1 MRLHCIE
8 LPVPSPDEAGRWL
21 ESVLHFLPVDD
32 GRLYVCGNFRLRLV
46 TAEGDAPSRAP
57 DKIVGLEHIALE
69 TPDAG
74 ALLRALL
81 SKGLEL
87 EHDRGVPFFNPKVF
101 GTGTKYFNLIAPFG
115 TKFEFCQ
122 RLDKDYPSD
131 SSEILGLEH
140 IGLSAHDF
148 AASFRELSA
157 YGFRPQFAPVE
168 NDTPHG
174 RVQCVVFNGPAPIE
188 LYCFE
193 GAQTFPEADPTRAPR
208 LVFRANAEASL
219 KERNGACIRCEAAPK
234 YDIVALGEALIDFVP
249 GGQQESGKVSYLGAP
264 GGAPSNVL
272 AAASHLNMQTAF
284 IGKVGNDVFGRL
296 IRSTME
302 RNGICTDGL
311 LRSET
316 EPTTLAF
323 VSLDERGDRSF
334 SFYRQ
339 HSADCMLRSAELPL
353 TLLEQ
358 AGIFHFGSVSMTAE
372 PVRSATLEAVRH
384 ARSKGAAIA
393 FDPNLRLPLWPD
405 TDSAYHAIC
414 EGLRYADLVKLS
426 EEELEFLTKAADHTA
441 GMRELLERYD
451 IRMLV
456 VTLGADGC
464 LCLCRNGVF
473 LRQHTIQVT
482 ALDTTGSGDAFWGTF
497 LSELLLCDC
506 CDRIPAPQVL
516 QHILGVSC
524 VAGSLT
530 ATAFGRHADNLRA
543 PRRYASAA
551 RALARSCS
559 AGPNDC
565 TLEGHRIHNK
575 VAMHIVG
582 VQVNGNQ
589 HLISVAPHSPCGFL
603 ADGERPLRCNLTLTK
618 TLNAVVTDHLAT
630 QTKPSL
636 YGDHFGAG
644 VLRRAVDAA
653 DKYFAVGLVIVLCV
667 AQGGVQIL
675 VEIFQCGG
683 FVGIV
688 GVVQRGFQVFEHR
701 PKACHRHSASSLFR
715 QQKFCCDLFQHHAD
729 FFVQL
734 R

>member
-208 LVFRANAEASL
+208 LVFRADAKATLSEL
-219 KERNGACIRCEAAPK
+219 NGACIRCEAAPK

-353 TLLEQ
+353 SLLSQ
-358 AGIFHFGSVSMTAE
+358 TSIFHFGSVSMTAE
-372 PVRSATLEAVRH
+372 PARSATLDAVKYAKAKG
-384 ARSKGAAIA
+384 ARS
-393 FDPNLRLPLWPD
+393 RLTPTSVCRFGPIP
-405 TDSAYHAIC
+405 TPPIMQSARDCAMPT
-414 EGLRYADLVKLS
+414 LS
-426 EEELEFLTKAADHTA
+426 SF
-441 GMRELLERYD
+441 
-451 IRMLV
+451 
-456 VTLGADGC
+456 
-464 LCLCRNGVF
+464 
-473 LRQHTIQVT
+473 
-482 ALDTTGSGDAFWGTF
+482 
-497 LSELLLCDC
+497 
-506 CDRIPAPQVL
+506 
-516 QHILGVSC
+516 
-524 VAGSLT
+524 
-530 ATAFGRHADNLRA
+530 
-543 PRRYASAA
+543 PRRS
-551 RALARSCS
+551 
-559 AGPNDC
+559 
-565 TLEGHRIHNK
+565 
-575 VAMHIVG
+575 
-582 VQVNGNQ
+582 
-589 HLISVAPHSPCGFL
+589 
-603 ADGERPLRCNLTLTK
+603 
-618 TLNAVVTDHLAT
+618 LN
-630 QTKPSL
+630 
-636 YGDHFGAG
+636 F
-644 VLRRAVDAA
+644 
-653 DKYFAVGLVIVLCV
+653 
-667 AQGGVQIL
+667 
-675 VEIFQCGG
+675 
-683 FVGIV
+683 
-688 GVVQRGFQVFEHR
+688 
-701 PKACHRHSASSLFR
+701 
-715 QQKFCCDLFQHHAD
+715 
-729 FFVQL
+729 
-734 R
+734 

>member
-8 LPVPSPDEAGRWL
+8 LPVPSPEEAGRWL
-21 ESVLHFLPVDD
+21 ESVLHFLPVGD
-32 GRLYVCGNFRLRLV
+32 GRLYVCGNCRLRLV
-46 TAEGDAPSRAP
+46 TAGGNAPLCAP
-57 DKIVGLEHIALE
+57 GEVVGLEHIALE

-81 SKGLEL
+81 AKGLAPEY
-87 EHDRGVPFFNPKVF
+87 DGGDPFFNPKVF
-101 GTGTKYFNLIAPFG
+101 GTGTRYFNLIAPFG

-122 RLDKDYPSD
+122 RLDKDYPPD
-131 SSEILGLEH
+131 SAEILGLEH
-140 IGLSAHDF
+140 IGLSARDF
-148 AASFRELSA
+148 AASFRELST

-168 NDTPHG
+168 NDTARG
-174 RVQCVVFNGPAPIE
+174 RVQCVVLDGPAPVE
-188 LYCFE
+188 LYSFE
-193 GAQTFPEADPTRAPR
+193 GAQAFPEADPTRAPR
-208 LVFRANAEASL
+208 LVFRADAEASL

-234 YDIVALGEALIDFVP
+234 YDMVALGEALIDFVP
-249 GGQQESGKVSYLGAP
+249 GGQQESGKVSYQGAP

-272 AAASHLNMQTAF
+272 AAASRLNMQTAF

-339 HSADCMLRSAELPL
+339 HSADCMLRSDELPL
-353 TLLEQ
+353 SLLSQ
-358 AGIFHFGSVSMTAE
+358 TSIFHFGSVSMTAE

-384 ARSKGAAIA
+384 ARSKGAVIA

-405 TDSAYHAIC
+405 PDSAYRAIC

-506 CDRIPAPQVL
+506 CGRIPAPQVL

-530 ATAFGRHADNLRA
+530 ATAFGAVPA
-543 PRRYASAA
+543 MPTASA
-551 RALARSCS
+551 LH
-559 AGPNDC
+559 AGMLRL
-565 TLEGHRIHNK
+565 LER
-575 VAMHIVG
+575 
-582 VQVNGNQ
+582 
-589 HLISVAPHSPCGFL
+589 
-603 ADGERPLRCNLTLTK
+603 
-618 TLNAVVTDHLAT
+618 
-630 QTKPSL
+630 
-636 YGDHFGAG
+636 
-644 VLRRAVDAA
+644 
-653 DKYFAVGLVIVLCV
+653 
-667 AQGGVQIL
+667 
-675 VEIFQCGG
+675 
-683 FVGIV
+683 
-688 GVVQRGFQVFEHR
+688 
-701 PKACHRHSASSLFR
+701 
-715 QQKFCCDLFQHHAD
+715 
-729 FFVQL
+729 
-734 R
+734 

>member
-8 LPVPSPDEAGRWL
+8 LPVPSPEEAGRWL
-21 ESVLHFLPVDD
+21 ESVLHFLPVGD
-32 GRLYVCGNFRLRLV
+32 GRLYVCGNCRLRLV
-46 TAEGDAPSRAP
+46 TAEGNAPICAP
-57 DKIVGLEHIALE
+57 GEVVGLEHIALE

-74 ALLRALL
+74 ALLRALP

-168 NDTPHG
+168 NDTARG
-174 RVQCVVFNGPAPIE
+174 RVQCVVLDGPAPIE
-188 LYCFE
+188 LYSFE
-193 GAQTFPEADPTRAPR
+193 GAQAFPEADPTRAPR

-284 IGKVGNDVFGRL
+284 IGKVDNDVFGRL

-530 ATAFGRHADNLRA
+530 ATAFGAVPA
-543 PRRYASAA
+543 MPTASA
-551 RALARSCS
+551 LH
-559 AGPNDC
+559 AGMLRL
-565 TLEGHRIHNK
+565 LER
-575 VAMHIVG
+575 
-582 VQVNGNQ
+582 
-589 HLISVAPHSPCGFL
+589 
-603 ADGERPLRCNLTLTK
+603 
-618 TLNAVVTDHLAT
+618 
-630 QTKPSL
+630 
-636 YGDHFGAG
+636 
-644 VLRRAVDAA
+644 
-653 DKYFAVGLVIVLCV
+653 
-667 AQGGVQIL
+667 
-675 VEIFQCGG
+675 
-683 FVGIV
+683 
-688 GVVQRGFQVFEHR
+688 
-701 PKACHRHSASSLFR
+701 
-715 QQKFCCDLFQHHAD
+715 
-729 FFVQL
+729 
-734 R
+734 

>member
-1 MRLHCIE
+1 M
-8 LPVPSPDEAGRWL
+8 
-21 ESVLHFLPVDD
+21 
-32 GRLYVCGNFRLRLV
+32 
-46 TAEGDAPSRAP
+46 
-57 DKIVGLEHIALE
+57 
-69 TPDAG
+69 
-74 ALLRALL
+74 
-81 SKGLEL
+81 
-87 EHDRGVPFFNPKVF
+87 
-101 GTGTKYFNLIAPFG
+101 
-115 TKFEFCQ
+115 
-122 RLDKDYPSD
+122 
-131 SSEILGLEH
+131 
-140 IGLSAHDF
+140 
-148 AASFRELSA
+148 
-157 YGFRPQFAPVE
+157 
-168 NDTPHG
+168 
-174 RVQCVVFNGPAPIE
+174 
-188 LYCFE
+188 
-193 GAQTFPEADPTRAPR
+193 
-208 LVFRANAEASL
+208 
-219 KERNGACIRCEAAPK
+219 
-234 YDIVALGEALIDFVP
+234 IDFVP

-530 ATAFGRHADNLRA
+530 ATAFGAVPA
-543 PRRYASAA
+543 MPTASA
-551 RALARSCS
+551 LH
-559 AGPNDC
+559 AGMLRL
-565 TLEGHRIHNK
+565 LER
-575 VAMHIVG
+575 
-582 VQVNGNQ
+582 
-589 HLISVAPHSPCGFL
+589 
-603 ADGERPLRCNLTLTK
+603 
-618 TLNAVVTDHLAT
+618 
-630 QTKPSL
+630 
-636 YGDHFGAG
+636 
-644 VLRRAVDAA
+644 
-653 DKYFAVGLVIVLCV
+653 
-667 AQGGVQIL
+667 
-675 VEIFQCGG
+675 
-683 FVGIV
+683 
-688 GVVQRGFQVFEHR
+688 
-701 PKACHRHSASSLFR
+701 
-715 QQKFCCDLFQHHAD
+715 
-729 FFVQL
+729 
-734 R
+734 

>member
-8 LPVPSPDEAGRWL
+8 LPVPSLDEAGRWL

-174 RVQCVVFNGPAPIE
+174 RVQCVVLDGPAPIE
-188 LYCFE
+188 LYSFE
-193 GAQTFPEADPTRAPR
+193 GAQAFPEADPTRAPR

-372 PVRSATLEAVRH
+372 PARSATLDAVKY
-384 ARSKGAAIA
+384 AKAKGAAIA

-530 ATAFGRHADNLRA
+530 ATAFGAVPA
-543 PRRYASAA
+543 MPTASA
-551 RALARSCS
+551 LH
-559 AGPNDC
+559 AGMLRL
-565 TLEGHRIHNK
+565 LER
-575 VAMHIVG
+575 
-582 VQVNGNQ
+582 
-589 HLISVAPHSPCGFL
+589 
-603 ADGERPLRCNLTLTK
+603 
-618 TLNAVVTDHLAT
+618 
-630 QTKPSL
+630 
-636 YGDHFGAG
+636 
-644 VLRRAVDAA
+644 
-653 DKYFAVGLVIVLCV
+653 
-667 AQGGVQIL
+667 
-675 VEIFQCGG
+675 
-683 FVGIV
+683 
-688 GVVQRGFQVFEHR
+688 
-701 PKACHRHSASSLFR
+701 
-715 QQKFCCDLFQHHAD
+715 
-729 FFVQL
+729 
-734 R
+734 

>member
-1 MRLHCIE
+1 M
-8 LPVPSPDEAGRWL
+8 
-21 ESVLHFLPVDD
+21 
-32 GRLYVCGNFRLRLV
+32 
-46 TAEGDAPSRAP
+46 
-57 DKIVGLEHIALE
+57 
-69 TPDAG
+69 
-74 ALLRALL
+74 
-81 SKGLEL
+81 
-87 EHDRGVPFFNPKVF
+87 
-101 GTGTKYFNLIAPFG
+101 
-115 TKFEFCQ
+115 
-122 RLDKDYPSD
+122 
-131 SSEILGLEH
+131 
-140 IGLSAHDF
+140 
-148 AASFRELSA
+148 
-157 YGFRPQFAPVE
+157 
-168 NDTPHG
+168 
-174 RVQCVVFNGPAPIE
+174 QCVVFNGPAPIE

-372 PVRSATLEAVRH
+372 PVRSATLEAMRH

-530 ATAFGRHADNLRA
+530 ATAFGAVPA
-543 PRRYASAA
+543 MPTASA
-551 RALARSCS
+551 LH
-559 AGPNDC
+559 AGMLRL
-565 TLEGHRIHNK
+565 LER
-575 VAMHIVG
+575 
-582 VQVNGNQ
+582 
-589 HLISVAPHSPCGFL
+589 
-603 ADGERPLRCNLTLTK
+603 
-618 TLNAVVTDHLAT
+618 
-630 QTKPSL
+630 
-636 YGDHFGAG
+636 
-644 VLRRAVDAA
+644 
-653 DKYFAVGLVIVLCV
+653 
-667 AQGGVQIL
+667 
-675 VEIFQCGG
+675 
-683 FVGIV
+683 
-688 GVVQRGFQVFEHR
+688 
-701 PKACHRHSASSLFR
+701 
-715 QQKFCCDLFQHHAD
+715 
-729 FFVQL
+729 
-734 R
+734 